1 MSGIYFN
8 SETLLSNNRSL
19 TLFSKNMYKRFSALY
34 RLSILITLL
43 ILSVSPVL
51 AQKKSKNP
59 KKQIEIVKIDTIQIA
74 KLFPQKAPVVP
85 FRDTIFYIY
94 GSIMG
99 SFTSEQR
106 AEAISERIRSLY
118 DDPFFVE
125 DSIRLMDI
133 EDNIKLVYKNELIVS
148 IDTMQAVLGGKSK
161 IEIAQTFRD
170 EIANAIN
177 KHRDENSLKRLAIQA
192 GWVALILIVGL
203 SVLRAIFFLY
213 RRTKI
218 FIRLQRGKWIKGIF
232 GLIDADR
239 EVYLFIFLL
248 KFIRFILII
257 MTLYL
262 CIWALF
268 KVFPNTMSISDQLL
282 EYVLSPLRAIARSVI
297 DYMPDFFTI
306 LVILVIFIY
315 IRKFFRFIADQI
327 ATSKI
332 TIKGFYPDWATP
344 TYNILN
350 VVLYIFMFILIF
362 PYLPK
367 SDSTVFQ
374 GVSVFAGIMLSL
386 GSTSI
391 IGNLVAG
398 LVITYMRP
406 FRIGDRIKMDDCVGN
421 VIEKTALVT
430 RVRTL
435 KNEIITIPNSSVMSS
450 KTLNYSVSAQEYG
463 LILYISVTVGYDV
476 PWEKVHE
483 LLLEVA
489 SRTDNLLKK
498 QKPFILQNSLDE
510 FNVEYQLNVY
520 TKEADKMSS
529 IYSDL
534 RKNVQE
540 VFKEGGIDLTSP
552 HYIVNKNFTGDS
564 IPEKNSKDTT
574 PKGFNN

>member
-1 MSGIYFN
+1 
-8 SETLLSNNRSL
+8 
-19 TLFSKNMYKRFSALY
+19 MYKRFSIRY
-34 RLSILITLL
+34 RVFILIALMV
-43 ILSVSPVL
+43 LSTDSAIP
-51 AQKKSKNP
+51 QKKNRPP
-59 KKQIEIVKIDTIQIA
+59 KKPVEVVKIDTIQVA
-74 KLFPQKAPVVP
+74 KLFPKKAPVVP

-94 GSIMG
+94 GSMG

-106 AEAISERIRSLY
+106 ADAISERIRSLY
-118 DDPFFVE
+118 DDPLFDD
-125 DSIRLMDI
+125 DSIKLMDI
-133 EDNIKLVYKNELIVS
+133 EDNIKLVYKKELIAS

-161 IEIAQTFRD
+161 IETAKIFKD

-177 KHRDENSLKRLAIQA
+177 KHRDENSLRRLAVQA
-192 GWVALILIVGL
+192 GWVALIIIAGLLIFRL
-203 SVLRAIFFLY
+203 IFFLF
-213 RRTKI
+213 RRAKI
-218 FIRLQRGKWIKGIF
+218 FIRLQRGKSIKGIF

-239 EVYLFIFLL
+239 EVNLFIFLL

-268 KVFPNTMSISDQLL
+268 KVFPNTMNLSDQLL
-282 EYVLSPLRAIARSVI
+282 EYVLSPVRSIARSVVN
-297 DYMPDFFTI
+297 YMPEFFTI
-306 LVILVIFIY
+306 LVILVIFMY
-315 IRKFFRFIADQI
+315 IRKFFRFFADQI
-327 ATSKI
+327 ATGKI

-367 SDSTVFQ
+367 SNSTVFQ

-435 KNEIITIPNSSVMSS
+435 KNEIITIPNSSVMNS
-450 KTLNYSVSAQEYG
+450 KTLNYSVSAREYG

-476 PWEKVHE
+476 PWQTVHD
-483 LLLEVA
+483 LLLKVA
-489 SRTDNLLKK
+489 LRTDNLLKK
-498 QKPFILQNSLDE
+498 QKPFILQNSLDD
-510 FNVEYQLNVY
+510 FDVEYQLNVY
-520 TKEADKMSS
+520 TKEADKMAT

-534 RKNVQE
+534 RKNAQE
-540 VFKEGGIDLTSP
+540 VFRQAGVNLLSPRYVVNTNFEGSANP
-552 HYIVNKNFTGDS
+552 KN
-564 IPEKNSKDTT
+564 NDTE
-574 PKGFNN
+574 PVSQEFNDQEDESQTT